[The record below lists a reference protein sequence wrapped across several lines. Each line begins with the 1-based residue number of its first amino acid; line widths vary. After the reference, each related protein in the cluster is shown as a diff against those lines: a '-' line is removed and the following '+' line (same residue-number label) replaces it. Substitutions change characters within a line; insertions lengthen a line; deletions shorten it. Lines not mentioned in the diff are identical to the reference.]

1 MQQLLRWFALV
12 SALLVDVGLL
22 VLPLG
27 AYQRETSV
35 TGGAVLRESGR
46 TTLLET
52 FDGGLLIA
60 MSIPLLASL
69 SAVLPWP
76 VGARR
81 AMDVAGAAVVT
92 VFCILGSLSVGPF
105 FYPTALAL
113 IILAV
118 SPRAHRP
125 AT

>member
-22 VLPLG
+22 VLPRG
-27 AYQRETSV
+27 AYQRETRV

-52 FDGGLLIA
+52 FDGGLLVA
-60 MSIPLLASL
+60 LSIPLLASL

-76 VGARR
+76 AGARR
-81 AMDVAGAAVVT
+81 AMDVASAVVVT

-113 IILAV
+113 VILAV
-118 SPRAHRP
+118 SPRAYRP